1 MFLLRPGVWHDVA
14 SSAGGPRVHRA
25 VGWRIL
31 VPGAAQWS
39 WQQPERALVL
49 FGSFAAAL
57 SVAVLSWG
65 TWTGALVLAFAFGTH
80 VVSALDVVR
89 QSAFPGFGRWMPVAS
104 ISGGLAVG
112 VYVPALSLATLTAW
126 PVVAEDAPDD
136 GYLVNCWAYHGREPE
151 RGDWVWHRPNA
162 WSDPKVGR
170 VIAQAGDEVEWSR
183 QGFRVNGERH
193 EQGLPYRSAA
203 PPDEL
208 AYQVPEG
215 HLLILPDAANADG
228 TPATQRLVLVGRE
241 QVKGRAW
248 ARLYPVW
255 ERRLL
260 R

>member
-1 MFLLRPGVWHDVA
+1 MFLLRPGVWHDVGA
-14 SSAGGPRVHRA
+14 SGAGARVRA
-25 VGWRIL
+25 TVGWRIL

-39 WQQPERALVL
+39 WRQPERALVL
-49 FGSFAAAL
+49 FGSFAAAG
-57 SVAVLSWG
+57 VVVVLSWG
-65 TWTGALVLAFAFGTH
+65 TWTSALVLAFAFATH

-104 ISGGLAVG
+104 ISGGLALG
-112 VYVPALSLATLTAW
+112 VYAPALSLAALTAW
-126 PVVAEDAPDD
+126 PVTVPGAPGD
-136 GYLVNCWAYHGREPE
+136 GYLVNCWAYRAQEPE
-151 RGDWVWHRPNA
+151 RNEWVWHRPNP
-162 WSDPKVGR
+162 WSEPKIGR

-183 QGFRVNGERH
+183 QGFRINGEKH
-193 EQGLPYRSAA
+193 SQGRPYRSSV
-203 PPDEL
+203 PPGEM

-215 HLLILPDAANADG
+215 HLLILPDAPGRDG
-228 TPATQRLVLVGRE
+228 ESDQRVVLVARE